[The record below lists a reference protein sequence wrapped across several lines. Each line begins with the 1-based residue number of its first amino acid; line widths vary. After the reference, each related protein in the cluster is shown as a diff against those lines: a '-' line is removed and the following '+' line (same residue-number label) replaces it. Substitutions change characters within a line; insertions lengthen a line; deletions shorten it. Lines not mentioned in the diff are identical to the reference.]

1 MHHRLSI
8 LLFALAGTAAF
19 AVEGAGRYNVLQI
32 VVDTVRAD
40 HLGIYGYPRD
50 TTPFLD
56 TKAPEG
62 IIWNQHSANAT
73 WTIPST
79 IAIMTSL
86 VPQTHRVITPPLALK
101 EEWTTLAELLKPEGY
116 RTSLFSVNRI
126 LLTGDRH
133 FDQGFDH
140 TSMLHRPDATAT
152 DEFFAWLDSTG
163 TSPFYS
169 HIQYYGGH
177 APYTPSGEFDSLFVG
192 DAYYGALGDAP
203 QINIAGCKGG
213 IDRAT
218 AVDSILSM
226 DYYVAQYDGLI
237 AEDDREIERLFE
249 GLESRGLADSTLVL
263 LTADHGE
270 LMAGEHD
277 YYFCHV
283 TFYEGNS
290 HVPLV
295 IWLPSAWQAAHGP
308 LRGISLD
315 GRSSH
320 IDLLP
325 TIAEMLGIDPPA
337 RAQGTSLFL
346 EPRPPTMLGSHA
358 NQRMLKHKAYKMV
371 HFGPDLDPDARV
383 ALFDLVSDP
392 GEEINIAGR
401 DSAITAAFTGALLQH
416 SAAALGQ
423 YLESLPGIYFSDDF
437 SGLDSSLGEEGNY
450 FVGEPFANLF
460 GWEPYLEP
468 ETTNTLMRGFL
479 VDTTSVAPAAWITG
493 SCAVIEVPEHSYR
506 NTMRVQ
512 LRQGTAELLWSFTS
526 FTGTGYRLL
535 LEENHLSLYTR
546 LSHADTLLAEADAD
560 LPLESW
566 RDLSAAST
574 QGNLVVELGGT
585 PILSAFEPKWELIYG
600 STEFRGGRGGE
611 VWIDDLLME
620 R

>member
-1 MHHRLSI
+1 MNSRLSI
-8 LLFALAGTAAF
+8 LPFALAASAAF

-56 TKAPEG
+56 AKATEG
-62 IIWNQHSANAT
+62 IVWDQHSSNAT
-73 WTIPST
+73 WTVPST

-86 VPQTHRVITPPLALK
+86 VPQTHRVITPALALK
-101 EEWTTLAELLKPEGY
+101 EEWTTLAELVKPLGY
-116 RTSLFSVNRI
+116 RTGLFSVNRI

-140 TSMLHRPDATAT
+140 TSMLHRPDASAT

-163 TSPFYS
+163 TAPFYT

-177 APYTPSGEFDSLFVG
+177 APYTPSEPFDSLFVG
-192 DAYYGALGDAP
+192 DAHYGTLGDAP
-203 QINIAGCKGG
+203 RINPAGCKGG
-213 IDRAT
+213 IDAAA
-218 AVDSILSM
+218 AVDSILDM
-226 DYYVAQYDGLI
+226 DYYVAQYDALI
-237 AEDDREIERLFE
+237 AEDDHEIERLFE
-249 GLESRGLADSTLVL
+249 GIEARGLADSTLVL
-263 LTADHGE
+263 FTADHGE

-295 IWLPSAWQAAHGP
+295 IWLPEAWQASHGP
-308 LRGISLD
+308 LRGFSLD
-315 GRSSH
+315 GRTSH

-325 TIAEMLGIDPPA
+325 TIAELLGVDPPPQ
-337 RAQGTSLFL
+337 AQGTSLSI
-346 EPRPPTMLGSHA
+346 EPRPPTMLGSDA

-371 HFGPDLDPDARV
+371 HFGTELDPEARV

-392 GEEINIAGR
+392 GEEINIAKR
-401 DSAITAAFTGALLQH
+401 DSSITAAFTGALLQH
-416 SAAALGQ
+416 SAAAENQ
-423 YLESLPGIYFSDDF
+423 YLPSPPGIYFSDDF
-437 SGLDSSLGEEGNY
+437 SSLDSSLAEEGNY
-450 FVGEPFANLF
+450 FVGEPYPNIF

-468 ETTNTLMRGFL
+468 DTANTVMRGFL
-479 VDTTSVAPAAWITG
+479 VDTTAVAPAAWVTG

-506 NTMRVQ
+506 TTMRVQ
-512 LRQGTAELLWSFTS
+512 LREGVTELLWSFTS
-526 FTGTGYRLL
+526 FAGTGYRLVL
-535 LEENHLSLYTR
+535 QENHLSLYTR
-546 LSHADTLLAEADAD
+546 ISHADTLLVEADVD

-566 RDLSAAST
+566 RDLSTVST
-574 QGNLVVELGGT
+574 QGNLVVELGGV
-585 PILSAFEPKWELIYG
+585 PVLSAFEPRWELIYG
-600 STEFRGGRGGE
+600 STEFRLGMGGE
-611 VWIDDLLME
+611 VWIDDLVME